1 MTVEHK
7 YQSISQAESDL
18 ESVNVQYIVQNE
30 DDTSLLE
37 IWQALVSRKKLIFII
52 TTLFL
57 LTALIAVWLWP
68 KTWRAETQFMPPLSE
83 NTQLMNIEGTNT
95 LQYTPDNVY
104 QAFLLNYQSVLQ
116 KRKFFKLQQLEKYYI
131 QGLSND
137 SVKRAEQL
145 EAAFQE
151 FNLSLDLELPQK
163 KAKLFYVKSILDFPD
178 QEKSAEYLNQYTQRV
193 HIDTLNNIIQT
204 ITERI
209 TQKKSYLEKQIESKL
224 KTAKQLREDRI
235 SALDEAII
243 IAKQLDINRGDML
256 FLRKYSQSDHLQG
269 DLQGDLQDDLQGD
282 LQGKPQDESLPLY
295 LLGYEWLQAEK
306 KALQERKMEV
316 PFIKNLRE
324 LLGQRA
330 LLNEQLDQ
338 IRKTGHQ
345 FKAVRIDQ
353 PASVP
358 NFPWTPR
365 IKLIVVITTLLGFM
379 VSLIT
384 IFVLNIRAYYQRK
397 LPPG

>member
-1 MTVEHK
+1 MTVDHK
-7 YQSISQAESDL
+7 HQSISQAESEL
-18 ESVNVQYIVQNE
+18 ESVNVQYIIQHE

-37 IWQALVSRKKLIFII
+37 IWQALVSGKKLIFII

-57 LTALIAVWLWP
+57 LISLVAMWLWP

-83 NTQLMNIEGTNT
+83 NTQLINIEGTNT

-116 KRKFFKLQQLEKYYI
+116 KRTFFKQQQLEKYYI

-151 FNLSLDLELPQK
+151 FNLSLDLELPKK
-163 KAKLFYVKSILDFPD
+163 KAKLFFVKSILDFPD
-178 QEKSAEYLNQYTQRV
+178 QEKSAEYLNQYAQRV
-193 HIDTLNNIIQT
+193 HTDTLDNIIQT

-209 TQKKSYLEKQIESKL
+209 TQKKSYIEKQIEDKL
-224 KTAKQLREDRI
+224 NTAKKLREDRI
-235 SALDEAII
+235 AALDEAIT
-243 IAKQLDINRGDML
+243 IARQLAISSGDIL

-269 DLQGDLQDDLQGD
+269 NLQEHH
-282 LQGKPQDESLPLY
+282 PQDESFPLY

-306 KALQERKMEV
+306 KALLERKMAV
-316 PFIKNLRE
+316 PFIKNMRE
-324 LLGQRA
+324 LLAQRA
-330 LLNEQLDQ
+330 QLNEQLEQ
-338 IRKTGHQ
+338 IRKTGDQ

-365 IKLIVVITTLLGFM
+365 IKLIVVITTLLGLI

-384 IFVLNIRAYYQRK
+384 IFVLNIRAYYQQK
-397 LPPG
+397 LPPE